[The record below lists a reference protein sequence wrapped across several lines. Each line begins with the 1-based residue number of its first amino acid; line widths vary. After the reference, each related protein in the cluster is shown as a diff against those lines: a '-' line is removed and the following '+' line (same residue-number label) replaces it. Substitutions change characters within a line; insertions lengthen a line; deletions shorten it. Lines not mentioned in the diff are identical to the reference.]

1 MESPSEGRLIILILY
16 LFLQQ
21 VTLLAGKK
29 EILARYSI
37 IIILLFPLKLFIMPQ
52 LARTI

>member
-29 EILARYSI
+29 EILAPYSI
-37 IIILLFPLKLFIMPQ
+37 ISSPEGEGPPCIQQPGSP
-52 LARTI
+52 

>member
-1 MESPSEGRLIILILY
+1 MESPSEGRLIILIIY

-29 EILARYSI
+29 EILARYGI
-37 IIILLFPLKLFIMPQ
+37 ISSPAGEGPPCIQQPGSP
-52 LARTI
+52 